1 MYKNNFKFWGKFRF
15 LKFFIMVII
24 YHSIF
29 RQFWF
34 IKLLTEIEKCIEKVS
49 FGKLPPSY
57 VEYYSH
63 WTFNTRVDKSCSI
76 WAIQT
81 RNFNLIGSEITPV
94 KTPSSV
100 IYSKSSNWNLPN
112 RSCLL
117 MGRNWQPQ
125 VSKCLFLS
133 SEESKGFQ
141 VSRGRRYLS
150 PQNQVQW
157 EASTSLHYGT
167 YLEQNENEKNRRLIN

>member
-1 MYKNNFKFWGKFRF
+1 MGHFKKLWWEMRSNFARYTRTIFTFWGMFRF
-15 LKFFIMVII
+15 LKFFIIIII

-63 WTFNTRVDKSCSI
+63 WTFNIRVDKSFSK

-100 IYSKSSNWNLPN
+100 IYSKSSGITHIAVRDN
-112 RSCLL
+112 
-117 MGRNWQPQ
+117 
-125 VSKCLFLS
+125 VSGWPVRICSGHQLQTGICPIDLAF
-133 SEESKGFQ
+133 
-141 VSRGRRYLS
+141 
-150 PQNQVQW
+150 
-157 EASTSLHYGT
+157 
-167 YLEQNENEKNRRLIN
+167 